1 MADGTLP
8 SCSASP
14 TLTLSFIFSG
24 RPSSLEKQ
32 SVTGLS
38 FSLLSSYAWSW
49 SHTTCHRQSVQFS
62 KYLLCCSC
70 GPSSVLMLGTC
81 VRAQTLQ
88 SCPTLCDPMDF
99 SPPGA
104 SIHGILQASILE
116 WVAVPSF
123 GGSSWPRDWVLVSC
137 IASRFFS
144 AAPPGKPQCWETH
157 NEICRPCGSVAIR

>member
-38 FSLLSSYAWSW
+38 FSLLSSHAWSW

-116 WVAVPSF
+116 WVAMPSLQGIF
-123 GGSSWPRDWVLVSC
+123 LTQGWNLHLLTSPAL
-137 IASRFFS
+137 A
-144 AAPPGKPQCWETH
+144 GKFLTP
-157 NEICRPCGSVAIR
+157 